1 MTKKRKIRELDAAFL
16 YRYCDLEAFDFHTT
30 DDLDDLTDIIG
41 QPRAVEAVRFGSDI
55 QHPGYNIF
63 AMGATG
69 TGKRSLVLQY
79 FNQVANEQPVPS
91 DWCYVI
97 SFERED
103 HPEALRLP
111 PGQGIPFQKDIDE
124 LIEDVRTAFAK
135 AFESEEYH
143 AQRGAIEDGI
153 NRWQEQALA
162 ELEAK
167 ARQRGLTITRTS
179 SGLGF
184 APVDGDQMLS
194 PEQFQQ
200 LPEETRAQIEQ
211 AVGELR
217 EELERMM
224 LQQLRMGR
232 DLRDQVGLLDQKV
245 ADGAIQG
252 LIQHLCKQYAE
263 CPDVLG
269 HLNALQKDMVNNVR
283 CFLPDEPASEGD
295 VPPSSDM
302 VTSFLQRYK
311 VNLII
316 DNRDRPGAPVVYE
329 DHPSYQNLVGRIDYV
344 AQMGALTTDFTLIKP
359 GALHHANGGYLVLE
373 AREVLGEPYA
383 WEGLKRALQSGA
395 IRIETPQQMEGMM
408 STVAPE
414 PEPIPLNVKVA
425 LLGDRALYYS
435 LKEMDPEFGELFKV
449 VADFDELFER
459 SAENQFLYA
468 RLIATL
474 ARKDGLRAFERA
486 AVARVIEHSSRLAED
501 SEKLTTYVRG
511 VADLLHEADY
521 WAGEAEHAVV
531 TADDVQSAIDAQ
543 IYRAGREQ
551 ERMLEAALRDMILI
565 DTKGEQ
571 IGQVNGLSVIQLGDF
586 AFGHPSRITAR
597 IHVGSGGVVDIER
610 EVDLGGPFH
619 SKGVL
624 ILTGFLGG
632 RYAMEHPLALSASLV
647 FEQSYLPVDGDSAS
661 SAELYALLSALAE
674 VPIKQSLAVTG
685 AVNQHGR
692 VQAIGGVNEKIEGF
706 FGLCQRRG
714 LTGEQGVVIPVSNI
728 KNLMLRRDVTEAVR
742 AGQFHIYPVE
752 TIDQGIEILTG
763 IPAGERNAEGH
774 YPEKSI
780 NGKVQARLMEFA
792 QRRAA
797 FKGMS
802 DEPIW

>member
-1 MTKKRKIRELDAAFL
+1 MMAKKKKSRELDAASLF
-16 YRYCDLEAFDFHTT
+16 RPCDFEAADFQTT
-30 DDLDDLTDIIG
+30 DDLDDLADIVG

-79 FNQVANEQPVPS
+79 FHQIATERPAPS

-97 SFERED
+97 NFEHED
-103 HPEALRLP
+103 RPEALRLP
-111 PGQGIPFQKDIDE
+111 SGQGSAFQKDMDE
-124 LIEDVRTAFAK
+124 LIEDVRVAFAK

-143 AQRGAIEDGI
+143 AQRSAVEDQI
-153 NRWQEQALA
+153 NRWQEQAFTD
-162 ELEAK
+162 LEAK
-167 ARQRGLTITRTS
+167 ARQRNLTITRAP
-179 SGLGF
+179 SGFGF
-184 APVDGDQMLS
+184 APVIGDKMLS
-194 PEQFQQ
+194 PEQFQK
-200 LPEETRAQIEQ
+200 LPEAQRTQIEQ
-211 AVGELR
+211 SVGELR
-217 EELERMM
+217 EELEHIM

-232 DLRDQVGLLDQKV
+232 DLREQVGQLDRQV
-245 ADGAIQG
+245 ADAASRG
-252 LIQHLCKQYAE
+252 LIQHLRQQYAD

-269 HLNALQKDMVNNVR
+269 HLDALQKDIVNNVR
-283 CFLPDEPASEGD
+283 YFLPEE
-295 VPPSSDM
+295 PPSEDDDLPVPNAVM
-302 VTSFLQRYK
+302 AFLRRYK

-316 DNRDRPGAPVVYE
+316 DHRDQPGAPVVYE
-329 DHPSYQNLVGRIDYV
+329 DHPSYQNLIGRLDYM
-344 AQMGALTTDFTLIKP
+344 AQMGALTTDFTLIKA
-359 GALHHANGGYLVLE
+359 GALHRANGGYLVLE
-373 AREVLGEPYA
+373 AREVLEEPYA
-383 WEGLKRALQSGA
+383 WEGLKRALQSSA
-395 IRIETPQQMEGMM
+395 IRIESPQQMDGLM

-414 PEPIPLNVKVA
+414 PEPIPLNIKVA
-425 LLGDRALYYS
+425 LLGDRTLYYM
-435 LKEMDPEFGELFKV
+435 LREADPEFGELFKV
-449 VADFDELFER
+449 MADFDELFER
-459 SAENQFLYA
+459 SAENQLLYA

-521 WAGEAEHAVV
+521 WAGEGGHSVV
-531 TADDVQSAIDAQ
+531 TAADVQSAIDAQ
-543 IYRAGREQ
+543 IRRGDREH
-551 ERMLEAALRDMILI
+551 ERMLEVTLRDMILI
-565 DTKGEQ
+565 DTAGEQ
-571 IGQVNGLSVIQLGDF
+571 IGQVNGLSVMQLGDA

-597 IHVGSGGVVDIER
+597 IHLGTEGVVDIER
-610 EVDLGGPFH
+610 EVDLSGPFH

-632 RYAMEHPLALSASLV
+632 RYAMQQPLALSASLV

-706 FGLCQRRG
+706 FELCQRRG
-714 LTGEQGVVIPVSNI
+714 LTGKQGVLIPASNV
-728 KNLMLRRDVTEAVR
+728 KNLMLRRDVVEAVR

-752 TIDQGIEILTG
+752 TVDQGIEILTG
-763 IPAGERNAEGH
+763 IAAGERDAEGH
-774 YPEKSI
+774 YPETSL
-780 NGKVQARLMEFA
+780 NSRVQARLADFA
-792 QRRAA
+792 KRRAA
-797 FKGMS
+797 SKDSS
-802 DEPIW
+802 DE

>member
-1 MTKKRKIRELDAAFL
+1 MTKKKKIRELDAASL
-16 YRYCDLEAFDFHTT
+16 YRHCDLESFDFQST

-55 QHPGYNIF
+55 QHPGYNIY

-69 TGKRSLVLQY
+69 TGKRSMVLQY
-79 FNQVANEQPVPS
+79 FNEVAKDQPVPS

-97 SFERED
+97 NFERED
-103 HPEALRLP
+103 HPEALRLL
-111 PGQGIPFQKDIDE
+111 PGQGVSFQKDIDE

-143 AQRGAIEDGI
+143 TQRGAIEDGI
-153 NRWQEQALA
+153 NRWQEQVFAA
-162 ELEAK
+162 LEAK
-167 ARQRGLTITRTS
+167 ARQRSLTITRTS

-184 APVDGDQMLS
+184 APVTGDQVLS

-200 LPEETRAQIEQ
+200 LPEEARTQVEQ
-211 AVGELR
+211 AAGELR
-217 EELERMM
+217 EELDRIM

-232 DLRDQVGLLDQKV
+232 DLRDQVRQLDQKV
-245 ADGAIQG
+245 ADGASRG
-252 LIQHLCKQYAE
+252 LIQHLSQQYAE
-263 CPDVLG
+263 CPDVIG
-269 HLNALQKDMVNNVR
+269 HLDALQKDIVNNVR
-283 CFLPDEPASEGD
+283 RFLPDEPSEGD
-295 VPPSSDM
+295 APPAPDM
-302 VTSFLQRYK
+302 VMSFLQRYK

-316 DNRDRPGAPVVYE
+316 DNRDKPGAPVVYE
-329 DHPSYQNLVGRIDYV
+329 DHPSYQNLVGRLDYV
-344 AQMGALTTDFTLIKP
+344 VQMGALTTDFTLIKP
-359 GALHHANGGYLVLE
+359 GALHRANGGYLVLE
-373 AREVLGEPYA
+373 AREVLAEPYA

-395 IRIETPQQMEGMM
+395 IRIETPQQMDGMM
-408 STVAPE
+408 STLAPE
-414 PEPIPLNVKVA
+414 PEPISLTVKVA

-435 LKEMDPEFGELFKV
+435 LKETEPEFGELFKV
-449 VADFDELFER
+449 AADFDEVFER

-521 WAGEAEHAVV
+521 WAGEAGHTVV
-531 TADDVQSAIDAQ
+531 TAKDVQGAIDAQ
-543 IYRAGREQ
+543 IYRTSREQ
-551 ERMLEAALRDMILI
+551 ERMLEVTLRDMILI

-571 IGQVNGLSVIQLGDF
+571 IGQVNGLSVIQLGDV

-597 IHVGSGGVVDIER
+597 IHLGSGDVVDIDR
-610 EVDLGGPFH
+610 EVDLSGPFH

-632 RYAMEHPLALSASLV
+632 RYAMEHPLALSASLA

-661 SAELYALLSALAE
+661 SAELYALLSALGE
-674 VPIKQSLAVTG
+674 VPVKQSLAVTG
-685 AVNQHGR
+685 AVDQHGR

-706 FGLCQRRG
+706 FDLCQRRG
-714 LTGEQGVVIPVSNI
+714 LTGEQGVLIPASNI
-728 KNLMLRRDVTEAVR
+728 NNLMLRRDVTAAVR

-763 IPAGERNAEGH
+763 IPAGERNAEGN

-780 NGKVQARLMEFA
+780 NGRVQARLLDFA

-797 FKGMS
+797 YRAVDGTG
-802 DEPIW
+802 